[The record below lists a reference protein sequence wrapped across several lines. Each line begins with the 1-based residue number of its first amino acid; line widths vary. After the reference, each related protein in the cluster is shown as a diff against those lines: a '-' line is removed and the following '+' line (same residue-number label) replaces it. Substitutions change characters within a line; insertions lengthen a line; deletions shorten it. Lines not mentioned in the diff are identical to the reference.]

1 MSGCGVDGAGALV
14 GSDVGGV
21 DAEDLAVQEGVVKG
35 GAIEGG
41 AFEAG
46 GTLADQAG
54 RRRDAL
60 LQAVRTRRRDTAA

>member
-1 MSGCGVDGAGALV
+1 MAAR
-14 GSDVGGV
+14 
-21 DAEDLAVQEGVVKG
+21 AR
-35 GAIEGG
+35 G